1 MDFVDD
7 FFEKWRCEWR
17 CKCRHVD
24 VGWRPAAAGGGG
36 GGGGGGSGGGADAG
50 EVGEF
55 VAVVVGIL
63 YFHPIWVG
71 GKRVSSGSCTG
82 SGSSGSRCG
91 TRGID
96 ESVVL

>member
-1 MDFVDD
+1 M
-7 FFEKWRCEWR
+7 
-17 CKCRHVD
+17 
-24 VGWRPAAAGGGG
+24 WRPAAGAG

-71 GKRVSSGSCTG
+71 GKRVSSGSC
-82 SGSSGSRCG
+82 SGSHCG
-91 TRGID
+91 TCGID